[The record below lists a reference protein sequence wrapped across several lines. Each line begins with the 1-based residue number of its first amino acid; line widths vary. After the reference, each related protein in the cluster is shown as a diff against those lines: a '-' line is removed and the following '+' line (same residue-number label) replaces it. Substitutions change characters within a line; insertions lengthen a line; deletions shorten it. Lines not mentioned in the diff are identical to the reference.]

1 MEACIVDEPTHLTV
15 QSSGGKS
22 ATLEAFLS
30 QYIKYSATSRTFV
43 ETDTWE
49 FVSAT
54 GPLPPM
60 TAAFTPSCHGTCTAS
75 STFPTGRSIKVG
87 DVITWTS
94 TFTDGTTTQH
104 LDEIDY
110 HASISVVGGGTWTS
124 SDWNSPSYRCD
135 DQVGSY
141 AGCVSYYGQPSL
153 NTMALLPAI
162 AANIRT
168 VQTNGSLH
176 YGLVGV
182 GRPLTRDTSAQ
193 RANRRAACPPPG
205 PQPAG
210 TTCDEYPFA
219 TTREGAANPNS
230 APPNSGSVWAP
241 EAEQNS
247 QAGYISSF
255 VQNERVLEGDQ
266 YWVAV

>member
-1 MEACIVDEPTHLTV
+1 ML
-15 QSSGGKS
+15 SSGGKS
-22 ATLEAFLS
+22 STLEAYLS

-43 ETDTWE
+43 EADSWE
-49 FVSAT
+49 FVSAS

-60 TAAFTPSCHGTCTAS
+60 TATFAPTCHGTCTAS
-75 STFPTGRSIKVG
+75 STFPTGTSVKVG
-87 DVITWTS
+87 DVINWTS
-94 TFTDGTTTQH
+94 TFTDSTTTQH

-110 HASISVVGGGTWTS
+110 HATVSVVGGTTWTS
-124 SDWNSPSYRCD
+124 PDWYSPTFRCD

-153 NTMALLPAI
+153 NTMARLPTI
-162 AANIRT
+162 AANIRN

-176 YGLVGV
+176 YGLLGT
-182 GRPLTRDTSAQ
+182 GQPLTRDTNSQ
-193 RANRRAACPPPG
+193 RANRSAACPPKG

-219 TTREGAANPNS
+219 TTKEGAANPNS

-241 EAEQNS
+241 EAEENS

-255 VQNERVLEGDQ
+255 VQNERILEGDQ